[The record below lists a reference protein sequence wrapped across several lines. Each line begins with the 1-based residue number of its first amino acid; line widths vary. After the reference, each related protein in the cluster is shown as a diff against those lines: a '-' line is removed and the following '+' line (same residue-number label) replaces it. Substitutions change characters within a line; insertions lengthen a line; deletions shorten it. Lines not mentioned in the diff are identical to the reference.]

1 MTGDLRTMLAACLDQ
16 PAADDTRLVLADAMR
31 ESGDETL
38 ERFGRFLWAGV
49 TLARYRG
56 HEPAEEGWFFDAI
69 RERDDTAKGVCEAL
83 AKGLG
88 WGDWPC
94 GWDTD
99 AEFPDRV
106 TYSLIPQRNG
116 RGPARSRYADHHR
129 RQLVF
134 ERGMLHTIRLP
145 YAELLEQAEN
155 ALHGW
160 PVHRF
165 EPLDVPGVA
174 IQFERIFDEDIA
186 AGLPHPGWCVVAVLR
201 VKERRVITN
210 GVSYLIG
217 AHTIVT
223 PVFGSQQHEVM
234 DPDRNAL
241 VRRVRRA
248 MGLQVIRLRGMA
260 VNDWPRSCT
269 ADIYEG
275 FEELRPEEQA

>member
-1 MTGDLRTMLAACLDQ
+1 VTDDIRTMLAACLDH
-16 PAADDTRLVLADAMR
+16 PAADDKRLVLADALR
-31 ESGDETL
+31 ESGGDTL

-56 HEPAEEGWFFDAI
+56 HEPADEGWFTDAI
-69 RERDDTAKGVCEAL
+69 QTRDDTAKGVCEWVTQ
-83 AKGLG
+83 GLG

-99 AEFPDRV
+99 AQFPDRV

-116 RGPARSRYADHHR
+116 RGPARSQYADRDR

-145 YAELLEQAEN
+145 YAELLEHAES

-160 PVHRF
+160 PVQRF
-165 EPLDVPGVA
+165 EPLDLPGVS
-174 IQFERIFDEDIA
+174 IQFECIVDPTLGPRVS
-186 AGLPHPGWCVVAVLR
+186 PVCGWCVVARLR
-201 VKERRVITN
+201 VKERRTMLAGKPAI
-210 GVSYLIG
+210 YP
-217 AHTIVT
+217 AHDVVT
-223 PVFGSQQHEVM
+223 PIFGLGQHEVM
-234 DPDRNAL
+234 DSHRNAL

-248 MGLQVIRLRGMA
+248 MGLQTIRLRGMA
-260 VNDWPRSCT
+260 VNEWPRTST

-275 FEELRPEEQA
+275 FEELRPAS

>member
-1 MTGDLRTMLAACLDQ
+1 MSDDIRVMLAACLDL
-16 PAADDTRLVLADAMR
+16 PAADDRRLVLADALR

-56 HEPAEEGWFFDAI
+56 HEPADEGWFFDAI
-69 RERDDTAKGVCEAL
+69 RERDDTAKGVCEWVAQ
-83 AKGLG
+83 GLG
-88 WGDWPC
+88 WSDWPC

-116 RGPARSRYADHHR
+116 RGPARSRYADHNR

-134 ERGMLHTIRLP
+134 ERGMLHTVRLP
-145 YAELLEQAEN
+145 YAELLEHAES

-165 EPLDVPGVA
+165 EPLDVPGVS
-174 IQFERIFDEDIA
+174 IQFERVVDRTEGRDD
-186 AGLPHPGWCVVAVLR
+186 LWGWCVVAVLR
-201 VKERRVITN
+201 IKARHVLQN
-210 GVSYLIG
+210 GVPVRIG
-217 AHTIVT
+217 AHHIAT
-223 PVFGSQQHEVM
+223 PIFELGRHEVM

-248 MGLQVIRLRGMA
+248 MGLQTIRLRGMA

-275 FEELRPEEQA
+275 FEELRPVGVA